1 MTGTGLNGI
10 PPGRA
15 GRGWLHR
22 RLRTAQRGRDQLD
35 RKMRILLPERRRL
48 DLVLDRHQHE
58 WSEACLEARTWLRRA
73 ALLGGEDSIRT
84 AGSCEPVSITVRWA
98 STMGVTYPAD
108 IEVIRGDREPDRLLG
123 NAAVNPA
130 RTAVWRMVEAGG
142 RLAAAEESLRRMD
155 AEIGLTRRRLRAL
168 DQRWL
173 PRFTDALRT
182 LELNLEQV
190 EQEEGIRLRHSGR
203 EGPGKGVRRVRPDSR
218 RG

>member
-1 MTGTGLNGI
+1 MTETGLNGI

-15 GRGWLHR
+15 GRGY
-22 RLRTAQRGRDQLD
+22 
-35 RKMRILLPERRRL
+35 
-48 DLVLDRHQHE
+48 
-58 WSEACLEARTWLRRA
+58 
-73 ALLGGEDSIRT
+73 SIRT

-130 RTAVWRMVEAGG
+130 RSAVWRMVEAAA
-142 RLAAAEESLRRMD
+142 RLAVAEESLRRMD

-173 PRFTDALRT
+173 PRLADALRT

-190 EQEEGIRLRHSGR
+190 EQEEGTRLRHSGR
-203 EGPGKGVRRVRPDSR
+203 EGPGRGVRRDGPDSR